1 MLQGTVL
8 ENLTKFDFCISKLWV
23 ILDHTD

>member
-1 MLQGTVL
+1 MEGTVL
-8 ENLTKFDFCISKLWV
+8 ENLTKFDFYKSKLWV